1 MKRFIEFFI
10 KNAIFTHVLFL
21 IVIISSVI
29 AYKNVA
35 KELFPP
41 ATLDK
46 ILIQGAYPGA
56 SPQTL
61 DKMAVTQIE
70 DDLKSY
76 QEVASVESVIR
87 NGSFTI
93 TVNLKPNANKLELL
107 SEFKS
112 ITSNLKKDLPSDMN
126 EPTVTIA
133 KKAFPLMFISVASDK
148 LNKDELLNHADNIK
162 KILSQIKDLTQIDI
176 RGDSDKN
183 IYFELNNQKIE
194 ALGIDKTQLINV
206 LSQVSTIFPVGKI
219 EGKKHYF
226 ISMYPKNVDEFK
238 NMIIQVG
245 NVKVRLKDIAEVKRE
260 YATPT
265 QIGKYNGIPNITI
278 DVRKGES
285 GDAIA
290 ISKKIREILSDY
302 HQKHPEVVFG
312 ISTDTSKW
320 VRNRFN
326 TVVSNI
332 IFGLILVFFIMWLFL
347 NWRISLV
354 VTLGIPTSFA
364 IAMIA
369 LDYYNFS
376 LNLLSML
383 GALIA
388 LGMIVDEAIVV
399 GENIYRHM
407 QMGKSKTKAAIDG
420 TTEVFWPVVAAAMTT
435 VLAFLPMLL
444 IKGEIGVFIKIL
456 PVMITI
462 LIMSSLFEA
471 FVFLPLH
478 SKEILKVT
486 SSKKDIFW
494 NKFSAFYKNLLTLFF
509 RFRYISL
516 LFFLIA
522 VPVLI
527 GIGMKHS
534 KFQLFPD
541 FDASQIYVNGK
552 FESNYTITQT
562 AEAIKKIEKDLK
574 KYVGGDVEGF
584 TTVVGMQ
591 MNNKGEANVGENY
604 FHIFVDLN
612 DKKPT
617 DFYNKYIA
625 PLFQPIKVENQIREH
640 TAQQLAQNFKKDFK
654 HIHVPGMVEL
664 NVIVPQAGVVKSDIV
679 ISIGGASQEEI
690 ISAIKKLENKMKQI
704 KGVFNIYDDAEMGAD
719 ELKLR
724 INSYGQKLGF
734 TQINIFNQ
742 LRGFYAE
749 AEFDKTFDKDGI
761 VKIILK
767 DSNKDSFEELK
778 HFRVNVPG
786 TSKYVELS
794 KVCDFVIT
802 KSFKKIHKYDG
813 IAAKTVY
820 ATLNKKIITTDD
832 FYKII
837 NPLLNQYKKEGLTVL
852 IGGAAK
858 TSKAFM
864 KDLKEAMVVAVL
876 LIFLILVLMFNSAVL
891 PFVIIS
897 VIPLSFLGVIAGNM
911 IMDMHMTM
919 LGMIGIVGLA
929 GVVVNDGIVMV
940 DFIKK
945 AKSVDEVL
953 EFASHRLRPVLL
965 TSITTFFGLLT
976 LMFFPSGQSAI
987 LQPLAI
993 ALGFGLAW
1001 GTVLNL
1007 FYLPIFY
1014 YILRRKRLSCSM
1026 NSFCY
1031 EMFAKIS
1038 NKIFSFGKRK

>member
-1 MKRFIEFFI
+1 MRKFIEFFI
-10 KNAIFTHVLFL
+10 KNAVFTHTLF
-21 IVIISSVI
+21 IIIIISAVL
-29 AYKNVA
+29 AYQNVT

-46 ILIQGAYPGA
+46 ILIQGGYPGA
-56 SPQTL
+56 SPDTL

-76 QEVASVESVIR
+76 QEVSSIESVVR

-93 TVNLKPNANKLELL
+93 TVNLKPDADKLELL
-107 SEFKS
+107 SEFKG
-112 ITSNLKKDLPSDMN
+112 IVSNLKKDLPSDMN

-133 KKAFPLMFISVASDK
+133 KKAFPLMFISVASGS
-148 LNKDELLNHADNIK
+148 LNKDQLLNHADNVK
-162 KILSQIKDLTQIDI
+162 KILTKIKDLTRIDI

-183 IYFELNNQKIE
+183 IYFELDSKKIE
-194 ALGIDKTQLINV
+194 ALGINKSQLVNV
-206 LSQVSTIFPVGKI
+206 LSQISTIFPVGKI
-219 EGKKHYF
+219 EGEKHYF
-226 ISMYPKNVDEFK
+226 ISMYSNNVNDFK
-238 NMIIQVG
+238 EMIIKVG
-245 NVKVRLKDIAEVKRE
+245 DKKIRLKDIALIRKK
-260 YATPT
+260 YDTPT

-290 ISKKIREILSDY
+290 ISKHIRKILKDY
-302 HQKHPEVVFG
+302 HKKHPEITFG

-364 IAMIA
+364 TAMIA

-407 QMGKSKTKAAIDG
+407 QMGKNKTQAAIDG
-420 TTEVFWPVVAAAMTT
+420 SAEVFWPVVAAATT
-435 VLAFLPMLL
+435 TILAFLPMLL
-444 IKGEIGVFIKIL
+444 IKGEVGKFMKIL
-456 PVMITI
+456 PIMITI
-462 LIMSSLFEA
+462 LILSSLFEA

-478 SKEILKVT
+478 SKEILKPHK
-486 SSKKDIFW
+486 SGKERFW
-494 NKFSAFYKNLLTLFF
+494 EKFSLVYKKALMFLFKF
-509 RFRYISL
+509 RFVAL
-516 LFFLIA
+516 VFFLII

-527 GIGMKHS
+527 VIGMKHS

-562 AEAIKKIEKDLK
+562 AEAIVKIEKDLK

-591 MNNKGEANVGENY
+591 MNNKGEANTGENY

-640 TAQQLAQNFKKDFK
+640 SARQLARMFKKDFSNIK
-654 HIHVPGMVEL
+654 IPGITEL

-679 ISIGGASQEEI
+679 ISLGGESQEKI
-690 ISAIKKLENKMKQI
+690 IKAIHLLENEMKKI
-704 KGVFNIYDDAEMGAD
+704 KGVYNIYNDAELGAD
-719 ELKLR
+719 ELKLK
-724 INSYGQKLGF
+724 INHYGEKLGF
-734 TQINIFNQ
+734 TQKGLFNE
-742 LRGFYAE
+742 LRAFFGE
-749 AEFDKTFDKDGI
+749 AEFDKTFDKDGV
-761 VKIILK
+761 VKIKLK
-767 DSNKDSFEELK
+767 DKNKDFFKELK
-778 HFRVNVPG
+778 TFRVTLPETNQ
-786 TSKYVELS
+786 YIELD
-794 KVCDFVIT
+794 KICDFVIT

-820 ATLNKKIITTDD
+820 ATLDKKIITTAD
-832 FYKII
+832 FYKKI
-837 NPLLNQYKKEGLTVL
+837 NPLLKKFKKEGLTVI

-864 KDLKEAMVVAVL
+864 KDLKEALAVALL
-876 LIFLILVLMFNSAVL
+876 LIFLVLVLMFNSALL

-911 IMDMHMTM
+911 IMDMNMTM
-919 LGMIGIVGLA
+919 LGMIGVVGLS
-929 GVVVNDGIVMV
+929 GVVVNDGIVMI

-945 AKSVDEVL
+945 AKNIDEVL
-953 EFASHRLRPVLL
+953 LFASYRLRPVLL
-965 TSITTFFGLLT
+965 TSVTTFFGLLT

-993 ALGFGLAW
+993 SLGFGLAW
-1001 GTVLNL
+1001 GTLLNL

-1014 YILRRKRLSCSM
+1014 YILRRKKLG
-1026 NSFCY
+1026 N
-1031 EMFAKIS
+1031 
-1038 NKIFSFGKRK
+1038 

>member
-10 KNAIFTHVLFL
+10 KNAVFTHTLFI
-21 IVIISSVI
+21 IVIISAVI

-56 SPQTL
+56 SPDTL

-76 QEVASVESVIR
+76 QEVSSIESVIR
-87 NGSFTI
+87 NGSFTV

-107 SEFKS
+107 SEFKT
-112 ITSNLKKDLPSDMN
+112 ITSNLKKDLPSDMS

-133 KKAFPLMFISVASDK
+133 KKAFPLMFISVASDV
-148 LNKDELLNHADNIK
+148 LNKDQLLNHADEIK

-183 IYFELNNQKIE
+183 IYFELNNKKIE
-194 ALGIDKTQLINV
+194 ALGINKSQLINV

-219 EGKKHYF
+219 EGNKHYF
-226 ISMYPKNVDEFK
+226 ISMYSKDVDDFK

-245 NVKVRLKDIAEVKRE
+245 NVKIRLKDIAEIKKE

-278 DVRKGES
+278 DVRKGET

-290 ISKKIREILSDY
+290 ISKKIRNILKEY
-302 HQKHPEVVFG
+302 HQKHPEITFG

-407 QMGKSKTKAAIDG
+407 EMGKSKTQAAIDG
-420 TTEVFWPVVAAAMTT
+420 TVEVFWPVVAAAMTT
-435 VLAFLPMLL
+435 ILAFVPMLL

-462 LIMSSLFEA
+462 LILSSLFEA

-478 SKEILKVT
+478 SKEILKVEH
-486 SSKKDIFW
+486 SRKDIFW
-494 NKFSAFYKNLLTLFF
+494 EKFSNFYKKLLMLFF
-509 RFRYISL
+509 RFRYLAL
-516 LFFLIA
+516 LFFLVIVPLLIA
-522 VPVLI
+522 L
-527 GIGMKHS
+527 GMKHS

-574 KYVGGDVEGF
+574 KYLGKDVEGF

-604 FHIFVDLN
+604 FRIFVDLH

-617 DFYNKYIA
+617 DFYNKFIA
-625 PLFQPIKVENQIREH
+625 PIFQPIKVEHQSRTH
-640 TAQQLAQNFKKDFK
+640 TAQQLAQNFKKDFS
-654 HIHVPGMVEL
+654 HIKIPGMVEL

-679 ISIGGASQEEI
+679 ISIGGKSQEEI
-690 ISAIKKLENKMKQI
+690 IKAIKELEAKMKTI
-704 KGVFNIYDDAEMGAD
+704 KGVFNIYDDAELGAD

-724 INSYGQKLGF
+724 INPYGQKLGF
-734 TQINIFNQ
+734 TQAGLFNE
-742 LRGFYAE
+742 LRGFFAE
-749 AEFDKTFDKDGI
+749 AEYDKTFDKDGI

-767 DSNKDSFEELK
+767 DKNKDSFEELK
-778 HFRVNVPG
+778 TFRVNIPN
-786 TSKYVELS
+786 TNQYIELD
-794 KVCDFVIT
+794 KICDFVIT
-802 KSFKKIHKYDG
+802 KAFKKIHKYDG

-820 ATLNKKIITTDD
+820 ATLNKKIITTAD
-832 FYKII
+832 FYEKV
-837 NPLLNQYKKEGLTVL
+837 NPLIEKFKKEGLTIL

-858 TSKAFM
+858 TSKAFV
-864 KDLKEAMVVAVL
+864 KDLKEAMIVAVL
-876 LIFLILVLMFNSAVL
+876 MIFLILVLMFNSAVL
-891 PFVIIS
+891 PFIIIS

-911 IMDMHMTM
+911 IMDMNMTM

-940 DFIKK
+940 DFIKR
-945 AKSVDEVL
+945 AKNMDEL
-953 EFASHRLRPVLL
+953 FEFASHRLRPVLL

-1014 YILRRKRLSCSM
+1014 YILRRKQLH
-1026 NSFCY
+1026 
-1031 EMFAKIS
+1031 A
-1038 NKIFSFGKRK
+1038 

>member
-1 MKRFIEFFI
+1 MKRFVEFFI
-10 KNAIFTHVLFL
+10 KNAVFTHVLFL
-21 IVIISSVI
+21 IVIISAFL

-46 ILIQGAYPGA
+46 ILIRGAYPGA
-56 SPQTL
+56 SPETL

-70 DDLKSY
+70 DELKSY
-76 QEVASVESVIR
+76 QEVSSVESIIR

-93 TVNLKPNANKLELL
+93 TVNLKPSANKLELL

-112 ITSNLKKDLPSDMN
+112 ITSNLKKDLPSDMS

-133 KKAFPLMFISVASDK
+133 KKAFPLMFISVASNT
-148 LNKDELLNHADNIK
+148 LHKDELLNHADNVK
-162 KILSQIKDLTQIDI
+162 KILSQIKDLTKVDI

-183 IYFELNNQKIE
+183 IYFELDNKKIE
-194 ALGIDKTQLINV
+194 ALNINKTLLINT
-206 LSQVSTIFPVGKI
+206 LSQISTIFPIGKI
-219 EGKKHYF
+219 EGSKHYF
-226 ISMYPKNVDEFK
+226 ISMYQKNVDDFK
-238 NMIIQVG
+238 DMILNVG
-245 NVKVRLKDIAEVKRE
+245 GKKFRLKDIAEIKRE
-260 YATPT
+260 YDTPKE
-265 QIGKYNGIPNITI
+265 IGKFNGIPNITI

-290 ISKKIREILSDY
+290 ISKKIREILKEY
-302 HQKHPEVVFG
+302 HKKHPEVIFG

-364 IAMIA
+364 IAIIA
-369 LDYYNFS
+369 LDYYDFS

-407 QMGKSKTKAAIDG
+407 QMGKSKTQAAIDG
-420 TTEVFWPVVAAAMTT
+420 TVEVFWPVMAAAMTT

-462 LIMSSLFEA
+462 LILSSLFEA

-478 SKEILKVT
+478 SKEILKV
-486 SSKKDIFW
+486 SESKKDLFW
-494 NKFSAFYKNLLTLFF
+494 ERFSKFYKKLLALFF
-509 RFRYISL
+509 KYKILSL
-516 LFFLIA
+516 IFFLVI

-527 GIGMKHS
+527 GIGFKHS

-562 AEAIKKIEKDLK
+562 AKAIVKIEKDLK
-574 KYVGGDVEGF
+574 KYLNKDVEGF

-591 MNNKGEANVGENY
+591 MNNKGEANTAENY

-612 DKKPT
+612 DKKPS
-617 DFYNKYIA
+617 DFYNKYLA
-625 PLFQPIKVENQIREH
+625 PIFQPIKVENQIRTH
-640 TAQQLAQNFKKDFK
+640 TAQELAKLFKKDFK
-654 HIHVPGMVEL
+654 HIKISGLIEL
-664 NVIVPQAGVVKSDIV
+664 NVIVPQAGMIKSDIV
-679 ISIGGASQEEI
+679 ISIGGSQKEI
-690 ISAIKKLENKMKQI
+690 LKAIKELENKMYSI
-704 KGVFNIYDDAEMGAD
+704 KGVFNIYDDAELGAD
-719 ELKLR
+719 ELKIKL
-724 INSYGQKLGF
+724 NSYGEKLGF
-734 TQINIFNQ
+734 TQMSVFNA
-742 LRGFYAE
+742 LRGFFAE
-749 AEFDKTFDKDGI
+749 AEYDKTFDSDGI
-761 VKIILK
+761 VKIILRDK
-767 DSNKDSFEELK
+767 NKDSINELK
-778 HFRVNVPG
+778 HFRINIPN
-786 TSKYVELS
+786 TNQYIELC
-794 KVCDFVIT
+794 KICNFTI
-802 KSFKKIHKYDG
+802 KKAFKKIHKYDG
-813 IAAKTVY
+813 IAAKSVY
-820 ATLNKKIITTDD
+820 ATLNKKIITTAE
-832 FYKII
+832 FYKKVGF
-837 NPLLNQYKKEGLTVL
+837 LLKKFKKEGLTVI

-858 TSKAFM
+858 VNKEFK
-864 KDLKEAMVVAVL
+864 KDLFDALIIAIL
-876 LIFLILVLMFNSAVL
+876 LIFLVLVLMFNSAVL
-891 PFVIIS
+891 PFIVIS

-911 IMDMHMTM
+911 IMHMNMTM

-929 GVVVNDGIVMV
+929 GVVVNDGIVMI

-945 AKSVDEVL
+945 AKTLEEIL

-1014 YILRRKRLSCSM
+1014 YVLNIK
-1026 NSFCY
+1026 
-1031 EMFAKIS
+1031 KIR
-1038 NKIFSFGKRK
+1038 N